1 MRFLT
6 MFEMTVYLECRGRE
20 GEGRE
25 GGFAAFP
32 SSFTQK
38 ASVIL
43 SAARDLFKLSRLLIV
58 GLNEVF
64 LQMCFLFLLL
74 SSN

>member
-43 SAARDLFKLSRLLIV
+43 SAARDLSLVFFYPLASRHI
-58 GLNEVF
+58 F
-64 LQMCFLFLLL
+64 I
-74 SSN
+74 SY